1 MKRFLKTAAWYQ
13 LVLNLFYTSVSL
25 KYTIEIIIKQIFEHH
40 ENKTTFAKSEM
51 NKLLALCTK
60 NIHFSFNNEI
70 YIQTDR
76 VAMYLPWRL

>member
-76 VAMYLPWRL
+76 VAMYLSWRL